1 MEELDL
7 KKLFTMFWSKK
18 IQILVIIIVF
28 ALVGAI
34 YTLGFT
40 MPVYSAR
47 TTLLLATQ
55 QISSENSGQMST
67 EVTLNTKLVSTYSEL
82 IKSNDVLREVKQ
94 NLNIDD
100 ISENALKKNIKVSSV
115 KDTSIIEITVL
126 NESAAKAADI
136 ANEIA
141 NVFSDKVKEY
151 YKIDNV
157 HVVDKAEPS
166 NSPSNINHKRDI
178 VIFTLIG
185 VVISVLYV
193 LISNLFDTTI
203 SVQDDFEKEYGV
215 TVLAEIPTC
224 DFDDLAKRKKGGRRR

>member
-178 VIFTLIG
+178 VIFNIKLI
-185 VVISVLYV
+185 
-193 LISNLFDTTI
+193 
-203 SVQDDFEKEYGV
+203 
-215 TVLAEIPTC
+215 
-224 DFDDLAKRKKGGRRR
+224 

>member
-7 KKLFTMFWSKK
+7 KKLFTMFWTRK
-18 IQILVIIIVF
+18 IQIIVIVIVF

-55 QISSENSGQMST
+55 QVSTENSGTMNT
-67 EVTLNTKLVSTYSEL
+67 DVTLNTKLVSTYSEL

-94 NLNIDD
+94 NLHSDV
-100 ISENALKKNIKVSSV
+100 SENQMKKNIKVSSV

-126 NESAAKAADI
+126 NESASVAADI

-141 NVFSDKVKEY
+141 NVFSDKVKDY

-166 NSPSNINHKRDI
+166 NSPSNINHRRDI
-178 VIFTLIG
+178 LIFTLIG
-185 VVISVLYV
+185 IVISVLYV
-193 LISNLFDTTI
+193 LLSNLFDTTI

-224 DFDDLAKRKKGGRRR
+224 DFDGLAKRKKGGKRR

>member
-203 SVQDDFEKEYGV
+203 SAQDDFEKEYGV

>member
-1 MEELDL
+1 
-7 KKLFTMFWSKK
+7 
-18 IQILVIIIVF
+18 
-28 ALVGAI
+28 
-34 YTLGFT
+34 